1 MLQIGFVYDLRTDYL
16 KMGMSEE
23 ATAEF
28 DREETIQSIEQAL
41 VNLGHHVERVGHL
54 QHLVNALAAGK
65 RFDFVFNIAEGVH
78 GVSRESQVPAL
89 LEGYQIPYSFSP
101 PEVLVN
107 CHDKAIAKQLVKNAG
122 LATAP
127 YALIQSVEDVEAV
140 SLPFPLFIKPVAEG
154 TGKGVTN
161 DSLVT
166 NPKKLA
172 EHCKYLL
179 NHFKQ
184 PVLVETYLPGREFTV
199 GLLGQKDQTQ
209 VLGVLEVILKDNAE
223 AVGHTYHNKE
233 FCEDLVHYQ
242 LATDEAAK
250 KAGQLA
256 KDCWNVL
263 GCRDAGRIDIRCD
276 KQGNPYFLEVNPLA
290 GLHPTHSDLP
300 ILATQLG
307 INHQQLI
314 GLILEQS
321 LARYPLLERKV
332 SCAF

>member
-1 MLQIGFVYDLRTDYL
+1 MLHIGFVYDLRTDYL

-28 DREETIQSIEQAL
+28 DREETIDAIERAL
-41 VNLGHHVERVGHL
+41 VNLGHQVERIGHL
-54 QHLVNALAAGK
+54 HHLVKALAQGK

-101 PEVLVN
+101 PEVLMH
-107 CHDKAIAKQLVKNAG
+107 CHDKAIAKQLVRNAG
-122 LATAP
+122 LATAEH
-127 YALIQSVEDVEAV
+127 ALIRSIGDVASV

-166 NPKKLA
+166 NPEKLK
-172 EHCKYLL
+172 EHCNYLL
-179 NHFKQ
+179 KQFKQ

-199 GLLGQKDQTQ
+199 GLIGQGEQTR
-209 VLGVLEVILKDNAE
+209 VLGVLEVILKDKAE
-223 AVGHTYHNKE
+223 VVGHTYHNKE
-233 FCEDLVHYQ
+233 HCEELVHYQ
-242 LATDEAAK
+242 LAMDKSAQR
-250 KAGQLA
+250 AGQLA

-276 KQGNPYFLEVNPLA
+276 REGNPYFLEVNPLA

-307 INHQQLI
+307 IDHQQLI
-314 GLILEQS
+314 SLILERS
-321 LARYPLLERKV
+321 LARYPLLQRQASCV
-332 SCAF
+332 S

>member
-1 MLQIGFVYDLRTDYL
+1 M
-16 KMGMSEE
+16 
-23 ATAEF
+23 
-28 DREETIQSIEQAL
+28 
-41 VNLGHHVERVGHL
+41 
-54 QHLVNALAAGK
+54 
-65 RFDFVFNIAEGVH
+65 
-78 GVSRESQVPAL
+78 
-89 LEGYQIPYSFSP
+89 
-101 PEVLVN
+101 
-107 CHDKAIAKQLVKNAG
+107 
-122 LATAP
+122 
-127 YALIQSVEDVEAV
+127 
-140 SLPFPLFIKPVAEG
+140 FIKPVAEG

-166 NPKKLA
+166 DAKNLRK
-172 EHCKYLL
+172 HCSYLL

-242 LATDEAAK
+242 LATDQAAK

-256 KDCWNVL
+256 KDCWKVL

-276 KQGNPYFLEVNPLA
+276 RRGNPYFLEVNPLA

-300 ILATQLG
+300 ILATKLG
-307 INHQQLI
+307 IDHQQLM
-314 GLILEQS
+314 GLILERS
-321 LARYPLLERKV
+321 LARYPLLERKA